1 MLHPFI
7 NSFQFVCESRT
18 NVTHRKTYI
27 RLSEHL
33 LYWLK
38 PLLLGYLIGYLPFSC
53 VISFPV
59 QWQSILSYIYLYIY
73 LSARARCKRLVLDV
87 VVYNITAGSL
97 EKDCQ
102 LSPMHEMLRKP
113 YTSVILWLT
122 SGIVL
127 VSFILNVPFS
137 SFYISNCTE
146 KILFHPGLV

>member
-1 MLHPFI
+1 MFHPFI

-38 PLLLGYLIGYLPFSC
+38 PLLLGYLIGYLPFSG

-73 LSARARCKRLVLDV
+73 LLGLDV
-87 VVYNITAGSL
+87 SGWFWMLLYITAGSL
-97 EKDCQ
+97 ETDCQ

-122 SGIVL
+122 SGLVL
-127 VSFILNVPFS
+127 VSFILNFPFS

-146 KILFHPGLV
+146 KKLFHPGLV